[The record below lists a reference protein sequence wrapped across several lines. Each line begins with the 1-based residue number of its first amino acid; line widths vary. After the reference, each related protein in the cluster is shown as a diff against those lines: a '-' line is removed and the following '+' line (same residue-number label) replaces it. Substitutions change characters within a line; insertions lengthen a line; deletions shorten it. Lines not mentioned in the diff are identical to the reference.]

1 MKRPNKYGAVKT
13 RFGDEVFDSR
23 RECNRWME
31 LRTLQRA
38 GLISDLERQVTYDLT
53 VNGVR
58 VARIKPDFRY
68 QRDGQ
73 TVVEDV
79 KSKPTMTP
87 VFRLKAKLLEV
98 LHGVKLELVL

>member
-1 MKRPNKYGAVKT
+1 
-13 RFGDEVFDSR
+13 
-23 RECNRWME
+23 ME
-31 LRTLQRA
+31 RA

-68 QRDGQ
+68 QRDGE

-87 VFRLKAKLLEV
+87 VFRLKAKLLQAI
-98 LHGVKLELVL
+98 HGVKLELVL